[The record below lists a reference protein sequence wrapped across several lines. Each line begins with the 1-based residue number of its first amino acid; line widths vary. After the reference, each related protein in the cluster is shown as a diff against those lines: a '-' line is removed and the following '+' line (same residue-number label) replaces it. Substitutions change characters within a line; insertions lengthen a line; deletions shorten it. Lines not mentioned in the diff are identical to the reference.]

1 MLDLGELILHINAD
15 SSGAESAIG
24 GLSASIGTGLS
35 GAAGLAVAAVGMAVD
50 KTIEFGA
57 SCVEAGMNFDSA
69 MSQVAATMGVTTE
82 EIGNL
87 REFALEMGSTTA
99 FSATEAAEALN
110 YMALAGYDADTSMK
124 MLPNVLNLAAAG
136 NMDLARASDMVTDAQ
151 SALGLSIEETELMV
165 DRMAKTSST
174 TNTSVEQLGDAFLTV
189 GSTAASLKIPTD
201 EMAQTLG
208 ILADNGIKGSEA
220 GTKYRNMLLSLS
232 NPTDKAK
239 GQLDA
244 LGISVFD
251 SSGEMK
257 SMEEIIGEL
266 NVALDGMTDE
276 QKTQAIGAIFNK
288 TDLAAVNALL
298 ATDKERWT
306 EVAGAIDECQ
316 GAAEKMANTQL
327 DNLEG
332 DVTLFKSALEG
343 LQIAIS
349 DGVTPALRDFVQFG
363 TEELDKLRVAFQEG
377 GFSGFAE
384 QLGVTLGEAVGKVAE
399 YIPKI
404 VEAAGQFI
412 KGFISGISQSGPE
425 VLTTIGNLV
434 DNMIQSII
442 QKAPEMI
449 SKGME
454 MIQNFIQGLAQ
465 AVPQIVS
472 TAAELISSL
481 VNGLANPEGIQ
492 GIVEAAIDLITNLVT
507 SLLENAPMLI
517 EAGLNLIVS
526 LVEGI
531 VGAIPKLVE
540 ALPQIIEAIV
550 TTIIESL
557 PKILEAGIQII
568 GALIEGIVSLVPQ
581 IPGLLLDVVKAIF
594 TGIVDALKSLFGIH
608 SPSTVMAEIGMNL
621 IQGLIEGIGELIGTL
636 VENITEWFTGVK
648 DKVVEIWDGI
658 KEKSTEIWTNIKDTV
673 VEKAVEL
680 KDNLFEKVSDMK
692 DKIVDKFNDLK
703 DNAVDK
709 FTDMKERVQDKVAEM
724 KEDVQ
729 DKFSDMKEK
738 VEDKMNDLK
747 EKVQDKWQDIKE
759 KTSDTVQDMKERVSD
774 KFNDIKDKVSDT
786 MSNVRDKVQDGWDK
800 ATDIIK
806 NTDLYGAAKGVMDGF
821 LDGLQNAWDSVT
833 SWASSAVE
841 SLKNSISGAVDW
853 VKSKVSGS
861 HRTGLSEVPYDG
873 YIAELHKGEQVLT
886 AAEANQYQ
894 RMMKLQQQRGNQTVI
909 NFNGNYKFDDQKDID
924 YFMTE
929 AGKLIKRKAG

>member
-165 DRMAKTSST
+165 DQMAKTSST

-239 GQLDA
+239 EQLDA

-568 GALIEGIVSLVPQ
+568 GALIEGIVSLAPQ

-594 TGIVDALKSLFGIH
+594 TGIVEALKSLFGIH

-738 VEDKMNDLK
+738 VEDKMSDLK

-841 SLKNSISGAVDW
+841 SLKNSISGAVNW

>member
-110 YMALAGYDADTSMK
+110 YMALAGYDADISMK

-165 DRMAKTSST
+165 DQMAKTSST

-239 GQLDA
+239 EQLDA

-540 ALPQIIEAIV
+540 ALPQIIKAIV

-738 VEDKMNDLK
+738 VEDKMSDLK

-821 LDGLQNAWDSVT
+821 FDGLQNAWDSVT

-841 SLKNSISGAVDW
+841 SLKNSISGAVNW